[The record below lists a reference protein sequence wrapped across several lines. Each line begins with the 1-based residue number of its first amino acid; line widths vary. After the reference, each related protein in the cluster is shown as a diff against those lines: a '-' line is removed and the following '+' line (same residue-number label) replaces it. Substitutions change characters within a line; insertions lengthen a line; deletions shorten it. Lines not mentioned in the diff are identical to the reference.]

1 LPDPLPPL
9 PPRAAAGNG
18 LPSLEPRPDSAEG
31 LPPIPPR
38 PAGGGLPPL
47 HPGSAGREG
56 AAPPPP
62 GPPGRRG
69 RTLLWAGAAVLGLG
83 AAVGAGWLGASLN
96 GGDDGTTVT
105 TITSASAA
113 PFPAGGAT
121 MPLAQAVASVE
132 PSVVQ
137 VRVPGGQGSGV
148 ITSPRGLIITNS
160 HVIQDNEEAVVVTY
174 DQRRV
179 GARVVLR
186 DNRQDLAVLQP
197 NGVTGTPA
205 ILPEEPDGN
214 LQVGDTVFAIGS
226 PFGLRNSVTSG
237 IVSALRTRGRLGLSL
252 IQTDAPINPGNSGG
266 GLFDLRGRLVGIPT
280 SIESPIQGNVG
291 IGYAVPAS
299 RVRALLDRVP

>member
-1 LPDPLPPL
+1 LPEPLPPL

-47 HPGSAGREG
+47 RPGSEG
-56 AAPPPP
+56 APPPP
-62 GPPGRRG
+62 PAAPGRRG
-69 RTLLWAGAAVLGLG
+69 RTLLWAGAAVVGLG

-96 GGDDGTTVT
+96 GGDGGTSTTTVT
-105 TITSASAA
+105 SAASAT
-113 PFPAGGAT
+113 PFPAGAAT

-137 VRVPGGQGSGV
+137 VRVNGGQGSGV

-160 HVIQDNEEAVVVTY
+160 HVIQGSAEAIVVTY

-179 GARVVLR
+179 NARVVLR
-186 DNRQDLAVLQP
+186 DDRQDLAVLQP

-299 RVRALLDRVP
+299 RVRTLLDRVP